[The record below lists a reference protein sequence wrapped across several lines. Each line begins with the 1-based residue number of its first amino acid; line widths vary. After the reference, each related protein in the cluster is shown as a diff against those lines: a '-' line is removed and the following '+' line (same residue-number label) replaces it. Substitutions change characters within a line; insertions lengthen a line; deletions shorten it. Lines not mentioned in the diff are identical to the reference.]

1 MTSQGEWHAT
11 LDFSV
16 KNYEHLKTVH
26 EVTSDFTGVCPK
38 RHLFRYNI
46 SRVIRAL
53 ALRSISFGFF
63 FFYDWQNVNTNFDIE
78 FVKSCQNA

>member
-46 SRVIRAL
+46 SRVIGAL
-53 ALRSISFGFF
+53 AL
-63 FFYDWQNVNTNFDIE
+63 
-78 FVKSCQNA
+78 

>member
-26 EVTSDFTGVCPK
+26 EVTSDFIGGLSEAP
-38 RHLFRYNI
+38 
-46 SRVIRAL
+46 
-53 ALRSISFGFF
+53 
-63 FFYDWQNVNTNFDIE
+63 
-78 FVKSCQNA
+78 FVSL